1 MKRGD
6 LAKACAERLRE
17 DVRRAPFGRWLKTGT
32 LLRSISTSGTAVVV
46 HGDRLSRDETHRQ
59 FVREC
64 VNDPTDEPAFEEVLD
79 ETITEG
85 LEGGDK

>member
-6 LAKACAERLRE
+6 LAKSCAESIRN
-17 DVRRAPFGRWLKTGT
+17 DVRTRPFGRWVKSGK
-32 LLRSISTSGTAVVV
+32 LLDSIRADGTAVVV
-46 HGDRLSRDETHRQ
+46 DGDRLQRDDTKRQ

-64 VNDPTDEPAFEEVLD
+64 VNDPTNDTGFEKVLD

-85 LEGGDK
+85 LSGE

>member
-6 LAKACAERLRE
+6 LAKACAERIRA
-17 DVRRAPFGRWLKTGT
+17 DVARAPYGRWMKTGK
-32 LLRSISTSGTAVVV
+32 LRDSIAADGTAVVV
-46 HGDRLSRDETHRQ
+46 TGERLQRDELQRQ

-64 VNDPTDEPAFEEVLD
+64 VNDPTDDEAFEEVLD

-85 LEGGDK
+85 LEGKK